1 MQEKSFGAQG
11 NKMLKTFKIFISES
25 EKFRGVVYHGTDA
38 RFDKF
43 DQRKS
48 RIVNDNYG
56 GGVAYFTDG
65 LSLAIT
71 YAKNM
76 AKKSGGEPIIYSAE
90 LNFSNMFD
98 VDHTFTGKELTDI
111 LPDDLDEFARGAGLL
126 SLNADKYTVISN
138 LKSGKASLSG
148 EQVFKGLSRGMNQT
162 AKARQHLIDK
172 GYDGL
177 RYNMNITPKQS
188 VYLAYDANDINIK
201 KRQVVKRK

>member
-1 MQEKSFGAQG
+1 MLSFRSFMTENKGFVGA
-11 NKMLKTFKIFISES
+11 
-25 EKFRGVVYHGTDA
+25 VYHGTNA

-76 AKKSGGEPIIYSAE
+76 AKKQGGDPLVYTVE
-90 LNFSNMFD
+90 LKLSKLFD
-98 VDHTFTGKELTDI
+98 VDHEFTGKELVNI
-111 LPDDLDEFARGAGLL
+111 LPSDVNDFGRGAGLL
-126 SLNADKYTVISN
+126 RLGSDEYKIISN
-138 LKSGKASLSG
+138 LKSGNMKLTG
-148 EQVFKGLSRGMNQT
+148 EQVYRGLSKGNTQT
-162 AKARQHLIDK
+162 AKARDHLIEK

-177 RYNMNITPKQS
+177 RYNMPVTPKQS
-188 VYLAYDANDINIK
+188 VYLAYDAKDITIT
-201 KRQVVKRK
+201 KRQKVAVK

>member
-1 MQEKSFGAQG
+1 MISFKQY
-11 NKMLKTFKIFISES
+11 MTESMRFK
-25 EKFRGVVYHGTDA
+25 GVVYHGTDA

-76 AKKSGGEPIIYSAE
+76 ARKSGNDPIVYSVE
-90 LNFSNMFD
+90 LNLKKIFD
-98 VDHTFTGKELTDI
+98 VDHEFTGKELIDI
-111 LPDDLDEFARGAGLL
+111 LPTDVKDFARGAGLL
-126 SLNADKYTVISN
+126 GLNSDEYKVLAN
-138 LKSGKASLSG
+138 LKAGTAKLTG
-148 EQVFKGLSRGMNQT
+148 EQIYRGLSRGNTQG
-162 AKARQHLIDK
+162 AKAREHLVSK

-177 RYNMNITPKQS
+177 RYNINTTPKHS
-188 VYLAYDANDINIK
+188 VYLAYNADDIKIT
-201 KRQVVKRK
+201 KRQVVKQK

>member
-1 MQEKSFGAQG
+1 MLSFKSFILE
-11 NKMLKTFKIFISES
+11 NKALS
-25 EKFRGVVYHGTDA
+25 GVVYHGTNA

-76 AKKSGGEPIIYSAE
+76 AKKSGGEPIVYSVE
-90 LNFSNMFD
+90 LSLKKLFD
-98 VDHTFTGKELTDI
+98 VDHMFTGKELVSVLPTDI
-111 LPDDLDEFARGAGLL
+111 KDFARGAGLL
-126 SLNADKYTVISN
+126 GLNSDEYKVISS
-138 LKSGKASLSG
+138 LKSGNITLSG
-148 EQVFKGLSRGMNQT
+148 EQIYKGLSKGNTQT
-162 AKARQHLIDK
+162 AKARDHLIEK

-177 RYNMNITPKQS
+177 RYNIPTTPKQS
-188 VYLAYDANDINIK
+188 VYLAYDAKDIKIV
-201 KRQVVKRK
+201 KRQTVKSRG

>member
-1 MQEKSFGAQG
+1 MLSFRSFMTENKGFVGA
-11 NKMLKTFKIFISES
+11 
-25 EKFRGVVYHGTDA
+25 VYHGTNA

-76 AKKSGGEPIIYSAE
+76 AKKQGGDPLVYTVE
-90 LNFSNMFD
+90 LKLSKLFD
-98 VDHTFTGKELTDI
+98 VDHEFTGKELVDI
-111 LPDDLDEFARGAGLL
+111 LPSDVNDFARGAGLL
-126 SLNADKYTVISN
+126 RLGSDEYKIISN
-138 LKSGKASLSG
+138 LKSGNMTLTG
-148 EQVFKGLSRGMNQT
+148 EQVYRGLSKGNTQT
-162 AKARQHLIDK
+162 SKAREHIIQK

-177 RYNMNITPKQS
+177 RYNMPVTPKQS
-188 VYLAYDANDINIK
+188 VYLAYDAKDIKIT
-201 KRQVVKRK
+201 KRQKVAVK